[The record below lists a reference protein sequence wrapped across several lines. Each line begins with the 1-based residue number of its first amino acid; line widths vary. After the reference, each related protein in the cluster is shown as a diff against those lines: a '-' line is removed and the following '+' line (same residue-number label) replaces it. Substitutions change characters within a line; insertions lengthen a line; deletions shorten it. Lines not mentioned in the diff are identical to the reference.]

1 MQVGLENSS
10 KSSTV
15 AFSDNCFVGRRDIKH
30 RLSIDLSNFN
40 VIQKA
45 HFVKD
50 YDVESAPGFH
60 FRLHLRIVGSE
71 RTYEKPMD
79 VISALGLLAIIFLAF
94 GVMAGGRAPSLLR
107 PAIQMVERILGFAV
121 RSIVGIFGAIFRIG
135 GGSVKLPKGRGGK
148 SDERIGPPPTRWK
161 D

>member
-1 MQVGLENSS
+1 M
-10 KSSTV
+10 
-15 AFSDNCFVGRRDIKH
+15 
-30 RLSIDLSNFN
+30 SIDLSNFN

>member
-1 MQVGLENSS
+1 LENSS

-79 VISALGLLAIIFLAF
+79 VISALGLLVVMFLAF
-94 GVMAGGRAPSLLR
+94 GVMAGARAPSILR
-107 PAIQMVERILGFAV
+107 PTIRIVERLLTFAV
-121 RSIVGIFGAIFRIG
+121 RSIVGIFGAVFRIS
-135 GGSVKLPKGRGGK
+135 GGSIKLPKGQNRK
-148 SDERIGPPPTRWK
+148 SDDRIGPPPPRWK